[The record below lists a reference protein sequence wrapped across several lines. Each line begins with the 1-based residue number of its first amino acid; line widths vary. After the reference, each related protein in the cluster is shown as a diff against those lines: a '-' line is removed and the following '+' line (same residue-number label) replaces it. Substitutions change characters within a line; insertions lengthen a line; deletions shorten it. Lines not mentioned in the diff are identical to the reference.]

1 MLKKII
7 WQYELVQHLLPV
19 GLNFPYGA
27 GSIKVW
33 EDDTGVGND
42 DVCDVDVN
50 DDAYGDDED
59 NFGRSGDCIA
69 L

>member
-1 MLKKII
+1 M
-7 WQYELVQHLLPV
+7 

-27 GSIKVW
+27 GNITVW

-42 DVCDVDVN
+42 DVYDVDVN
-50 DDAYGDDED
+50 DDAYDDDDD
-59 NFGRSGDCIA
+59 NFGRSCDCVA